1 MYGLRVMYLNRTLG
15 ERSKAFEQ
23 LALNALKLEDR
34 HGARNI
40 AGEIFMFHG
49 RLERA
54 FGEAHELWSDFKTKS
69 MNLVDVGKRAGR
81 EPLRLLRKPIKYL
94 ANKVQA
100 RCFQWLETELRVLR
114 LSWCDLQRLSSER
127 SRPFFTR
134 SPGLDA
140 AAIKSFQKGVREATD
155 KAGRA
160 VEDLQHLEDWAKKVH
175 YEIITY
181 QES

>member
-1 MYGLRVMYLNRTLG
+1 MTSQTDNRLVPDWSTGLTPDDIANLL
-15 ERSKAFEQ
+15 KHPHIQ
-23 LALNALKLEDR
+23 ALPPVLF
-34 HGARNI
+34 RNL
-40 AGEIFMFHG
+40 H
-49 RLERA
+49 
-54 FGEAHELWSDFKTKS
+54 
-69 MNLVDVGKRAGR
+69 
-81 EPLRLLRKPIKYL
+81 LLLKPIKYL
-94 ANKVQA
+94 ANKITAQ
-100 RCFQWLETELRVLR
+100 CFQWLETELRVLR

-127 SRPFFTR
+127 SRPIHTTSLDF
-134 SPGLDA
+134 DA